1 MVMKGS
7 LKVKGYFK
15 AWAKAAGLRAIRTF
29 AQSAAASIAVCA
41 FIDEVNW
48 GALLSA
54 AALAAVLSLLNSVG
68 GLPELEKGEDK

>member
-1 MVMKGS
+1 M
-7 LKVKGYFK
+7 KGYFK

-41 FIDEVNW
+41 LIDEVNW

>member
-1 MVMKGS
+1 MKGN
-7 LKVKGYFK
+7 FK

-41 FIDEVNW
+41 LIDEVNW
-48 GALLSA
+48 GALLST

>member
-1 MVMKGS
+1 M
-7 LKVKGYFK
+7 KGYFK

-41 FIDEVNW
+41 LIDEVNW
-48 GALLSA
+48 GALLST
-54 AALAAVLSLLNSVG
+54 AALAAALSLLNSVG